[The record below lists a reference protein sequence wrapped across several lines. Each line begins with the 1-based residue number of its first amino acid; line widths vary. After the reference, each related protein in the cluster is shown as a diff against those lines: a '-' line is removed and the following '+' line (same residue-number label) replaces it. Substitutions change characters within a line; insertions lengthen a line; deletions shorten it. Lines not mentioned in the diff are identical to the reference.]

1 MLCIRTNIVQSMG
14 RRYVAIKP
22 GSKQIIQ
29 HTKHAKQV
37 NDMHV
42 PIVLRKIS
50 NHFRDGQMIPTLFF
64 DIPKKGY
71 GHNSPTNVKTQ
82 PT

>member
-1 MLCIRTNIVQSMG
+1 MLCIRTNIVQSMD
-14 RRYVAIKP
+14 RRYVIITP

-42 PIVLRKIS
+42 SIVLRKIS
-50 NHFRDGQMIPTLFF
+50 NRFRDG
-64 DIPKKGY
+64 
-71 GHNSPTNVKTQ
+71 
-82 PT
+82 